1 MAEFPL
7 TLRSLF
13 DRSQVLFADQDIVS
27 RTPSGLFRYNYGQ
40 FGERTR
46 RLSCSLQALGVQR
59 GERIATF
66 AWNHHRHLEAYF
78 AIPCMGAVLHTVNI
92 RLSPEHIAYIL
103 NHAQS
108 RFVLVDE
115 CLLPVLEKV
124 KDELASVE
132 GFIVMSEGKELPQTA
147 LQPLYS
153 YENMIE
159 SGDASYEFPGD
170 INESAPAGLCY
181 TSATT
186 GNPKGVV
193 YSHRGLYLHSLSL
206 GAADTLGLSER
217 DTVLPIVPMFH
228 VNAWGLPFA
237 SVWFG
242 AKQVLPG
249 PFPAPD
255 DLLRLIEKERVTIAA
270 GVPTVWTAALQA
282 QASVRADLS
291 SLRAAVCGG
300 SAAPRSLIESYRRIG
315 VPLCHAYGMT
325 ETCPLVTV
333 SRLKSHQLHLPEEEQ
348 LDILATQGLLVPGLE
363 MRIVG
368 PHGDVPRSG
377 KDMGELWL
385 RGPWIASEY
394 YRDERTKDAFEG
406 GWFKTGDIAVIDAQG
421 YVKLVDRVKDLV
433 KSGGEWISSVDLENA
448 LMAHPGVFEA
458 CVIGVPHQKWG
469 ERPLA
474 FVVLRDPPADGAVE
488 KEELLSFLS
497 RRFTKWWL
505 PDDVIVLQEI
515 PRTSV
520 GKFMKRELRELYKN
534 HYDTGDGE

>member
-1 MAEFPL
+1 MGEFPL

-13 DRSQVLFADQDIVS
+13 ERSQTLFAQKEIVS
-27 RTPSGLFRYNYGQ
+27 RTAAGVLRYTYGE
-40 FGERTR
+40 FGRRTR
-46 RLSCSLQALGVQR
+46 RLASSLEALGVKR
-59 GERIATF
+59 GDRVATF

-103 NHAQS
+103 NHAES

-115 CLLPVLEKV
+115 CLLPLLERV
-124 KDELASVE
+124 KDRLVHVE
-132 GFIVMSEGKELPQTA
+132 GYIVMAEGEGLPETS
-147 LQPLYS
+147 LQPPYS

-159 SGDASYEFPGD
+159 SGDAGCEFPGD
-170 INESAPAGLCY
+170 IDESAPAGMCY

-186 GNPKGVV
+186 GNPKGVI
-193 YSHRGLYLHSLSL
+193 YSHRGIYLHSLAL
-206 GAADTLGLSER
+206 GSADTLGLSER
-217 DTVLPIVPMFH
+217 DTVLPVVPMFH

-249 PFPAPD
+249 PVPAPD
-255 DLLRLIEKERVTIAA
+255 VLLRLIETERVTIAA

-282 QASVRADLS
+282 QMSVQADLS
-291 SLRAAVCGG
+291 SLRAAICGG

-325 ETCPLVTV
+325 ETSPLVTV
-333 SRLKSHQLHLPEEEQ
+333 SRLKSGQLSLPEERQ
-348 LDILATQGLLVPGLE
+348 LDILASQGVLVPGLE

-368 PHGDVPRSG
+368 PQGDVPRSG
-377 KDMGELWL
+377 RDMGEIWL

-394 YRDERTKDAFEG
+394 YRDERTREAFED
-406 GWFKTGDIAVIDAQG
+406 GWFKTGDIAVIDAEG
-421 YVKLVDRVKDLV
+421 FVRLVDRMKDLV

-458 CVIGVPHQKWG
+458 CVIGVPHPKWG

-474 FVVLRDPPADGAVE
+474 FVSWKEGSEGAAG
-488 KEELLSFLS
+488 KEELLAFLEG
-497 RRFTKWWL
+497 RFAKWWI
-505 PDDVIVLQEI
+505 PDDVVVLQEI

-520 GKFMKRELRELYKN
+520 GKFMKRELREQYKD
-534 HYDTGDGE
+534 HYQSGDGA